1 MLVIIQTAEGNE
13 TDFVRR
19 AIIESEVHPHAGVVI
34 RLADGTTLV
43 PDEVEVQIH
52 GGPDNT
58 PG

>member
-1 MLVIIQTAEGNE
+1 MRIIIQTVEAEE

-19 AIIESEVHPHAGVVI
+19 AIIESEVHPSAGVVI

-52 GGPDNT
+52 GGPGDT